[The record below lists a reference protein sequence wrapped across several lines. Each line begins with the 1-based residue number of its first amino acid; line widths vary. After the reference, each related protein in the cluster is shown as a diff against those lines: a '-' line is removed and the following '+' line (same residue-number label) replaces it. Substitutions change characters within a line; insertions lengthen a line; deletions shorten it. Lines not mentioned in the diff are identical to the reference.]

1 MFLSG
6 LFNVLTYSLEKIL
19 KAESSRYRFVL
30 RKQAVSIDVWR
41 NFYQKFTIT
50 LMCIQGK
57 SHKYNWKTAHL
68 FENYALYFKTF
79 LVKEKT

>member
-30 RKQAVSIDVWR
+30 RKQAVSIDVWH

-57 SHKYNWKTAHL
+57 SHKYNVHSK
-68 FENYALYFKTF
+68 
-79 LVKEKT
+79 